1 VNQHEHEHNNDTDD
15 GEEQHAHINDKDD
28 SPTESVMIHFSWA
41 QVNKYKRTARKYGNT
56 SILIETG
63 STFSVFNNSKMLL
76 NIRPSGRT
84 LKAYTNG
91 GRQDSKWIG
100 DLPGFFPVWYNPKS
114 MINILAWA
122 DVCDKYCIT
131 ADTWEGKYSTVHLD
145 EQ

>member
-1 VNQHEHEHNNDTDD
+1 
-15 GEEQHAHINDKDD
+15 
-28 SPTESVMIHFSWA
+28 
-41 QVNKYKRTARKYGNT
+41 
-56 SILIETG
+56 
-63 STFSVFNNSKMLL
+63 MLL

-91 GRQDSKWIG
+91 GCQDSKWIG

-114 MINILAWA
+114 MITILAWA
-122 DVCDKYCIT
+122 DVCDKYRIT